1 MARRA
6 AVRVGCA
13 AVPKRLD
20 RAELDTRPRARGA
33 GMSRQPW
40 RACVP
45 VLLTAALALILA
57 LTSARVRADELDLG
71 LFLSPLGR
79 AATLRIENPAPDRHG
94 TFRLGLTIDYA
105 HDLVD
110 RGVACGARDAATR
123 GCRGEAR
130 TRALVGDLSRT
141 DLFASIAL
149 FEVFELGVGVP
160 FALTLAAAGPSEAL
174 DTHLGLADFRVGV
187 GIALASQGTTH
198 VGARLDTT
206 LPTASEHSLSGSPNW
221 SLTPSLIA
229 THRFGR
235 LSLGAKLGYHLRERV
250 LVYDIEQDDEFVVHL
265 GAVWTVSRLLS
276 VITDA
281 SARLG
286 VGGLRF
292 TSREVAFE
300 MDVGARLLGPG
311 TSSFELALG
320 TNALPSEQTGFAPGI
335 RVLLS
340 VRAAIEPRPDKPIVN
355 PRELDSDGDGFADD
369 EDACIY
375 DAEDRDGFADDD
387 GCPDIDNDADRL
399 IDSVDACPDRS
410 EDSDGFQD
418 RDGCPE
424 VDNDEDGVPDGADR
438 CRMAPEDRDAFEDF
452 DGCPEPG
459 PARPAVTLSGSRSLL
474 PEIIYFEGQADMIS
488 EASRP
493 LLDELARTLQRLPPH
508 KRVRVEGHTDDAGN
522 REHNIDLSYRR
533 AKGVVEYL
541 KARGVSAERLE
552 YMGYGGS
559 KPLADNRTPE
569 GRALNRRVQFTLLD
583 APP

>member
-1 MARRA
+1 
-6 AVRVGCA
+6 
-13 AVPKRLD
+13 VPKRLD
-20 RAELDTRPRARGA
+20 RAELDPPPRPPALGA
-33 GMSRQPW
+33 GTSPDTRS
-40 RACVP
+40 ACVS
-45 VLLTAALALILA
+45 VLLTAALALMLV

-71 LFLSPLGR
+71 TFLSPLGR
-79 AATLRIENPAPDRHG
+79 AATLRIEDPAPDRHG
-94 TFRLGLTIDYA
+94 TFRFGLTLDYA
-105 HDLVD
+105 RDLID
-110 RGVACGARDAATR
+110 RGLACSRDEATR
-123 GCRGEAR
+123 GCVGAAR
-130 TRALVGDLSRT
+130 TTALVADLSRA

-149 FEVFELGVGVP
+149 FDVFELSAGVP
-160 FALTLAAAGPSEAL
+160 FALTRAADAPSEQL
-174 DTHLGLADFRVGV
+174 DTQLGLADLRLGV

-198 VGARLDTT
+198 VGARLDMTF
-206 LPTASEHSLSGSPNW
+206 PTASEHSLSGSPNW

-229 THRFGR
+229 THGFGA
-235 LSLGAKLGYHLRERV
+235 LLLAAKLGYHLRERV
-250 LVYDIEQDDEFVVHL
+250 LVYDVEQDDEFVVQL
-265 GAVWTVSRLLS
+265 GAVWTADRRLS

-281 SARLG
+281 STRLG

-292 TSREVAFE
+292 SAREVAFE
-300 MDVGARLLGPG
+300 MDVGVRLIGPG
-311 TSSFELALG
+311 TSSFDLALG
-320 TNALPSEQTGFAPGI
+320 TNALPPEHTGFAPAF
-335 RVLLS
+335 RALLT
-340 VRAAIEPRPDKPIVN
+340 VRAAIEPRPDKPAID

-387 GCPDIDNDADRL
+387 GCPDIDNDADGL
-399 IDSVDACPDRS
+399 LDSEDACPDRS

-418 RDGCPE
+418 QDGCPE

-438 CRMAPEDRDAFEDF
+438 CRMAPEDRDSFEDF

-474 PEIIYFEGQADMIS
+474 PEIIYFEGQSDMIS

-493 LLDELARTLQRLPPH
+493 LLDELARTLQKLPTH
-508 KRVRVEGHTDDAGN
+508 KRVRVEGHTDEAGN

-552 YMGYGGS
+552 YMGFGGS

-569 GRALNRRVQFTLLD
+569 GRALNRRVQFTLID